1 MIEKNVKNL
10 QSNFK
15 RLKLL
20 IYTSTDMKKFS
31 LLLILLFLFMLQSC
45 TTRKQMLYLQ
55 DLDTYANSTL
65 NYASTKV
72 QPNDILKIDVSD
84 LNPIVAAPFNNSTAT
99 FTSQTSVEMM
109 KLTGYLVTPQGN
121 ITMPILNEIKVSGL
135 TPANVESKI
144 KERLIN
150 EGYLVNPTVQVRV
163 VNNKFT
169 ILGEVNSPGVLSFT
183 EESISLLDAIGMA
196 KDLTYSAIR
205 TDVKIIREFEG
216 KRLVYH
222 VDLTT
227 ASWMSNPDFRIRQND
242 VIVVTPNKLKANS
255 GGVIKDPL
263 QVLGLAISLT
273 AVILL
278 LTK

>member
-1 MIEKNVKNL
+1 
-10 QSNFK
+10 
-15 RLKLL
+15 
-20 IYTSTDMKKFS
+20 MKKFS